1 MINAL
6 NLFAAQQIVCFGFCE
21 AVQSI
26 CWQWFTYGLKN
37 RFLYHIQRLI
47 TEVPQGKQ
55 SHHLD
60 IWACNAYAWKL
71 WLGLIFG
78 WPKAISRRD
87 FGLLQSL
94 FPMTVIA
101 TAQSLREERA
111 VEGHIVISDFL
122 ANDMTVNGERQ
133 RHQEHGAVRR
143 SHHQCLWESLWFL
156 HKSLLFL
163 YHKHTSS
170 CWQRCHLL
178 VNKWGEFIFIMDRY
192 TSATV

>member
-1 MINAL
+1 MVNRAIIWISEHAMHMHGN
-6 NLFAAQQIVCFGFCE
+6 CE
-21 AVQSI
+21 I
-26 CWQWFTYGLKN
+26 CPSFICCAG
-37 RFLYHIQRLI
+37 
-47 TEVPQGKQ
+47 EP
-55 SHHLD
+55 
-60 IWACNAYAWKL
+60 
-71 WLGLIFG
+71 GLIFG

-101 TAQSLREERA
+101 TAQSLREKRA

-133 RHQEHGAVRR
+133 RHQEHSAVRW

-178 VNKWGEFIFIMDRY
+178 VNKCGEFIFIMDRY